1 MSAIR
6 QPVRVAAALCLLSA
20 TPTAAQAPSPPEA
33 AQQEKRPSGM
43 ATGGVYRPVF
53 DAAGRPITAGG
64 FVDGAPV
71 VFADVTA
78 TSGLARH
85 FTRAG
90 TPEKKFLLDA
100 ITGGVALFDFDNDG
114 HLDVYLVN
122 GATYESLAGKE
133 PPPRASLFRNKG
145 DGTFTDVTAKGGVA
159 NERFGF
165 GVAVADFNGDGWSD
179 LYVTNF
185 GANRLYR
192 NNGDGTF
199 TDVAEKA
206 GVTVGVWSSA
216 AAFADYDRD
225 GHVDLFV
232 AGYVKDP
239 PRPGTPGEKLV
250 CPVSFCGPM
259 GLPGERDFLFHN
271 NGDGTFTEVSQRA
284 GVSDSAGLYGLAAAW
299 LDVNNDGWVDLLVA
313 NDSVPNYLYRNRGD
327 GTFEDASLLSGFA
340 LNEDGRA
347 QASMGIAAGDYN
359 HDGWVDLYLAHFSDD
374 YNTLY
379 RNEGDGFF
387 ADVSRQSGAAVSTI
401 PFLGWATAFLDYDN
415 DGHPDLFV
423 ANGHVYSGVDK
434 LGWGTTWKQRPLLF
448 RNRGDGTFEPVPP
461 ATGSGLAAT
470 ISARGAAFGDIDGD
484 GKLDVVLNN
493 LDAAPT
499 VLRNVTAV
507 VNNWLA
513 VELLGGP
520 RSGRHAVGAFILLQ
534 AGGQLQRG
542 DVIGG
547 GSFASHSD
555 IRVHF
560 GLGTVTKVESL
571 EVRWPSGH
579 RERFTVPSINRV
591 LRLEEGRGT
600 PAPAPAAT
608 GGQER

>member
-1 MSAIR
+1 MNRAGHLR
-6 QPVRVAAALCLLSA
+6 CVTVALAVLTA
-20 TPTAAQAPSPPEA
+20 TPAAAQAPPSPAA
-33 AQQEKRPSGM
+33 AQEEKRPAGM
-43 ATGGVYRPVF
+43 ATAGPHRPVF

-71 VFADVTA
+71 IFADVTA
-78 TSGLARH
+78 AAGLARH
-85 FTRAG
+85 LTRGG
-90 TPEKKFLLDA
+90 TLEKKFLLDA

-114 HLDVYLVN
+114 HLDIYLVN

-133 PPPRASLFRNKG
+133 PPPRAALYRNKG
-145 DGTFTDVTAKGGVA
+145 DGTFTDVTARAGVA

-165 GVAVADFNGDGWSD
+165 GVAVADFNGDGWLD
-179 LYVTNF
+179 IYVTNF

-206 GVTVGVWSSA
+206 GVTVGVWSTA

-225 GHVDLFV
+225 GHADLFV

-259 GLPGERDFLFHN
+259 GLQGERDFLFHN

-284 GVSDSAGLYGLAAAW
+284 GVSDAAGFYGLAAAW
-299 LDVNNDGWVDLLVA
+299 LDLNNDGWVDLLVA
-313 NDSVPNYLYRNRGD
+313 NDSVPNYLYLNRGN

-359 HDGWVDLYLAHFSDD
+359 HDGWVDLYLTHFSDD

-387 ADVSRQSGAAVSTI
+387 ADVSRQTGLAVVTL
-401 PFLGWATAFLDYDN
+401 PFLSWGTAFIDYDN
-415 DGHPDLFV
+415 DGHADLFV

-434 LGWGTTWKQRPLLF
+434 LGWGTTWQQRPLLF
-448 RNRGDGTFEPVPP
+448 RNNGDGAFELVPA
-461 ATGSGLAAT
+461 ATGSGLAKLA
-470 ISARGAAFGDIDGD
+470 SARGAAFGDIDGD
-484 GKLDVVLNN
+484 GKMDVVMNN
-493 LDAAPT
+493 LDGAPT
-499 VLRNVTAV
+499 VLRNVTATS
-507 VNNWLA
+507 NHWLS
-513 VELLGGP
+513 VDLLGGP
-520 RSGRHAVGAFILLQ
+520 RSGRQAIGAFTLLH
-534 AGGQLQRG
+534 AGGTLQRG
-542 DVIGG
+542 DVVGG
-547 GSFASHSD
+547 GSFSSHSD
-555 IRVHF
+555 FRVHF
-560 GLGTVTKVESL
+560 GLGASAKVDWL
-571 EVRWPSGH
+571 EVRWPSGT
-579 RERFTVPSINRV
+579 RERFAVPGINRV
-591 LRLEEGRGT
+591 VRLEEGRGT
-600 PAPAPAAT
+600 PAPAE
-608 GGQER
+608 GQNP